1 MKNFFND
8 LFELISFVQIP
19 RSNKRIVFYS
29 EGRDTWIHLEGII
42 EELLKITNLDVCYIS
57 SEKKDPGLN
66 LKKTN
71 FKTFTIRPGHLL
83 NWLFAN
89 IETDV
94 MIMTTPDLGNFQL
107 KCSKHHVHYIYLQ
120 HSLVSLHMAYR
131 DGAFDHYQTIFCAGP
146 HHINEIKA
154 IEQIKGLKYENLVEH
169 GYSKLDQ
176 ILKSDKSF
184 KAKSSSSSKHVL
196 IAPSWG
202 KNGIVE
208 TIGFEIIDILLK
220 DKFKVTLRPHPQT
233 IKLSKDK
240 VDNILA
246 KHSGNPLFSLDTEM
260 SSQTSLKESDLMI
273 SDWSGAALDYAF
285 GLNKPVLFID
295 VPRKI
300 NNFDYLKIKIQPL
313 EVKVRSE
320 IGEILS
326 LENLT
331 YISAKIDNLLK
342 NYDIKRQNTVKEQ
355 MVFNIGSADKIG
367 AGKLQE
373 IINGIVEK

>member
-154 IEQIKGLKYENLVEH
+154 IN
-169 GYSKLDQ
+169 
-176 ILKSDKSF
+176 
-184 KAKSSSSSKHVL
+184 
-196 IAPSWG
+196 APTM
-202 KNGIVE
+202 K
-208 TIGFEIIDILLK
+208 
-220 DKFKVTLRPHPQT
+220 
-233 IKLSKDK
+233 
-240 VDNILA
+240 
-246 KHSGNPLFSLDTEM
+246 
-260 SSQTSLKESDLMI
+260 I
-273 SDWSGAALDYAF
+273 S
-285 GLNKPVLFID
+285 P
-295 VPRKI
+295 
-300 NNFDYLKIKIQPL
+300 
-313 EVKVRSE
+313 
-320 IGEILS
+320 
-326 LENLT
+326 
-331 YISAKIDNLLK
+331 
-342 NYDIKRQNTVKEQ
+342 
-355 MVFNIGSADKIG
+355 
-367 AGKLQE
+367 
-373 IINGIVEK
+373 